1 MSFAAVLDASVLAA
15 SATRDILVR
24 LAQTGIFSGRW
35 TERALD
41 EMEQAIVDRRPPV
54 ADTLGTTRELMC
66 EVVRDCMIT
75 DYEDLVCAVDLPDPD
90 RCLVVA
96 AAIKC
101 GAQVIVTGDSA
112 QYPDSIIGKYGI
124 EAQSADQFLMHLMHL
139 DSPRV
144 VAAVQR
150 SAAVFNDPPLTI
162 EQISEMLE
170 SEGLTETVEELQQ
183 HLGT

>member
-15 SATRDILVR
+15 GATRDLLVR

-41 EMEQAIVDRRPPV
+41 EMEQAIVERQPHV
-54 ADTLGTTRELMC
+54 ADTLDTTRERMC

-75 DYEDLVCAVDLPDPD
+75 DYEDLACAVDLPDPD

-101 GAQVIVTGDSA
+101 GAQVIVTADSG
-112 QYPDSIIGKYGI
+112 QYPGSVIGKYGI

-150 SAAVFNDPPLTI
+150 SAAAFSDPPLTN
-162 EQISEMLE
+162 EQVSEMLK

-183 HLGT
+183 HLDA